1 MKKRQKKLSL
11 HRETLYLLEAPRLRW
26 ARGGIAAN
34 GMSGEDTCGL
44 CDSVASCSELAED
57 CCVTTRVNA

>member
-26 ARGGIAAN
+26 ARGGAEN
-34 GMSGEDTCGL
+34 RMSGEDTCDL

-57 CCVTTRVNA
+57 CCVTTNVA

>member
-11 HRETLYLLEAPRLRW
+11 HRETLYLLEAPRLR
-26 ARGGIAAN
+26 RVQGGLAAVRE
-34 GMSGEDTCGL
+34 SGEDTCGL

-57 CCVTTRVNA
+57 CCVTTRLA

>member
-11 HRETLYLLEAPRLRW
+11 NRETLYLLEAPRLRW
-26 ARGGIAAN
+26 AHGGVAAQR
-34 GMSGEDTCGL
+34 MSGEDTCGL

-57 CCVTTRVNA
+57 CCVTTQV